1 MKIVAFMGKNSR
13 FFCEKFTDIM
23 FFLSGGGFLRKIGR
37 RYGAPAK
44 QSQKAGFMHGFCD
57 DRKGRAEHR
66 WTENFCPIKTKK
78 TLQPPLFYRI
88 KKP

>member
-1 MKIVAFMGKNSR
+1 MKKLTKFSGIFHKYNIFLYPGLFACKKNR
-13 FFCEKFTDIM
+13 
-23 FFLSGGGFLRKIGR
+23 R

-66 WTENFCPIKTKK
+66 
-78 TLQPPLFYRI
+78 
-88 KKP
+88 

>member
-1 MKIVAFMGKNSR
+1 
-13 FFCEKFTDIM
+13 M
-23 FFLSGGGFLRKIGR
+23 FFLSGDGFLRKIGR

-66 WTENFCPIKTKK
+66 
-78 TLQPPLFYRI
+78 
-88 KKP
+88 